1 MNKEN
6 KNMLSILSSA
16 NILQKKEKDEGGSG
30 EGGFS
35 GPKNDTYARILSDL
49 GGSLNPQMLDDF
61 EQQYQE
67 IPEAQKSDRATSK
80 DFEKQQAKEKD
91 QRSEK
96 EYQPTPEQ
104 AFSKGRSGPR
114 R

>member
-6 KNMLSILSSA
+6 KNPLSILSSK
-16 NILQKKEKDEGGSG
+16 NILQKKEEDSG

-49 GGSLNPQMLDDF
+49 GGQLDLQMLDDF
-61 EQQYQE
+61 EKQYKE
-67 IPEAQKSDRATSK
+67 APEAKQSDRATSK

>member
-1 MNKEN
+1 MGKDNKKALLVSSR
-6 KNMLSILSSA
+6 KNV
-16 NILQKKEKDEGGSG
+16 LQKQVDEDSG

-35 GPKNDTYARILSDL
+35 GPRNDTYARILSDL
-49 GGSLNPQMLDDF
+49 GGQVDPQMLDDF
-61 EQQYQE
+61 EKQYKE
-67 IPEAQKSDRATSK
+67 MPVSKKSDKATSK
-80 DFEKQQAKEKD
+80 DFEKQQAKEQD

-96 EYQPTPEQ
+96 EHQPTPEQ